1 MGASTR
7 TVANGDRPAHIPVKP
22 MGSIPVIVHLVWSDG
37 AEEWRPAR
45 AIRWTPTHVMV
56 GWLDEPGDGAAR
68 ARHDEHWEW
77 LRAQDVMRSVRWL
90 VPPQRA

>member
-1 MGASTR
+1 MRGAR
-7 TVANGDRPAHIPVKP
+7 EVANAQTPERVPVKP
-22 MGSIPVIVHLVWSDG
+22 MGSVEVIVHVVWSDG

-56 GWLDEPGDGAAR
+56 GWRRERAGRTDEQ
-68 ARHDEHWEW
+68 WVW
-77 LRAQDVMRSVRWL
+77 LRAQDVMRSVTWL

>member
-1 MGASTR
+1 MPRATSR
-7 TVANGDRPAHIPVKP
+7 VVVNAERPATVPVKP
-22 MGSIPVIVHLVWSDG
+22 MGSVPVIVHVVWSDG

-45 AIRWTPTHVMV
+45 AIRWTSTHVMV
-56 GWLDEPGDGAAR
+56 GWPEGDGR
-68 ARHDEHWEW
+68 AERHDERWEW